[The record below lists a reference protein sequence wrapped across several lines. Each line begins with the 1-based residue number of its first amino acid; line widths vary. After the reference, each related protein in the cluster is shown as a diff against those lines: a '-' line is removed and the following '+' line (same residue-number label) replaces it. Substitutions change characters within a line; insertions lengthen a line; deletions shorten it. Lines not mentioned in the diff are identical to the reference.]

1 MAANLARRKQI
12 LDLLAKNGS
21 MSNGDLSGQLKVSMP
36 TIRRDLDDLEQ
47 KGLITRSWGTASLIK
62 EEKNASV
69 EKYTVR
75 NSSNTAEKKAIAMK
89 CLELINNGDSL
100 ILDSG
105 TTTELL
111 ARELHRFQNLTVI
124 TNSVYIINVLIDSNV
139 TLLSCGGTLDKKNL
153 CFVGPEAED
162 FFKNIHVTKAFMG
175 ATSMSIPLGFSCFS
189 PFQRTVKQAMLRASD
204 QSYFL
209 MDSSK
214 VNAHAISKVADFD
227 DVSCIIT
234 DKPFSSSDEVFL
246 NSHHVKLIY
255 T

>member
-1 MAANLARRKQI
+1 MAANITRRKQI
-12 LDLLAKNGS
+12 LDLLMKNNS
-21 MSNGDLSGQLKVSMP
+21 LPTGDLAEQLNVSMP

-47 KGLITRSWGTASLIK
+47 KGLITRSWGTASIIK
-62 EEKNASV
+62 EEKASPV

-75 NSSNTAEKKAIAMK
+75 NSSNTREKKAIALK
-89 CLELINNGDSL
+89 CLELISDGDSL

-105 TTTELL
+105 TTTEFL
-111 ARELHRFQNLTVI
+111 AHELYRFKNLTVI
-124 TNSVYIINVLIDSNV
+124 TNSVYIINALIDSDV

-189 PFQRTVKQAMLRASD
+189 PFQRTIKQAMLRASD
-204 QSYFL
+204 RSYFL

-234 DKPFSSSDEVFL
+234 DKPFSAADESFL
-246 NSHHVKLIY
+246 HSRHVQLIY
-255 T
+255 A